1 MRAVLF
7 VPNNLHCN
15 CLFSKE
21 AKYMIK
27 VGSTS
32 PLEMVRQVA
41 KEPIETNNH
50 KSCLVHIVLAPI
62 IDIQGGC
69 LRFHL
74 GRIIGTL
81 KMPPVY
87 TIDPSSCQSQFTGF
101 NAVIG

>member
-1 MRAVLF
+1 M
-7 VPNNLHCN
+7 
-15 CLFSKE
+15 
-21 AKYMIK
+21 
-27 VGSTS
+27 VG
-32 PLEMVRQVA
+32 QVA

-62 IDIQGGC
+62 IDIEGGC

-101 NAVIG
+101 NAVIGKGEQSLNVDLGKIFFLSKYDQTFRTKRNSRF